1 MELPRQKEEGEEEKR
16 RKPTSYQLFL
26 KTDDPNAK
34 AKAKAKACALIP
46 LDIQVLNCFYCKS
59 IDCANCI
66 LSDDDGCY
74 DAFYMVNFVYFAI
87 LGAYIIDGWGLS
99 SSLFVLFLDFP
110 FAIRY

>member
-46 LDIQVLNCFYCKS
+46 LDIQVSEL
-59 IDCANCI
+59 
-66 LSDDDGCY
+66 LSLQGY
-74 DAFYMVNFVYFAI
+74 
-87 LGAYIIDGWGLS
+87 S
-99 SSLFVLFLDFP
+99 VLP
-110 FAIRY
+110 MAIRQDTIVAIRRK